1 MPLLLS
7 IIQLQSSHP
16 EADENTDGTERRMG
30 MYVTGVIG
38 VIVFYVA
45 VLAVGIWAAAFKR
58 RQASQG
64 HLQDDM
70 MLANR
75 RLGPLLGI
83 FTLVGNCLP
92 RSSPRR
98 REKINFQQ

>member
-1 MPLLLS
+1 
-7 IIQLQSSHP
+7 
-16 EADENTDGTERRMG
+16 

-38 VIVFYVA
+38 VIVFYIA

-83 FTLVGNCLP
+83 FTLIGNCP
-92 RSSPRR
+92 RKDLHHVERKKTLVRSLL
-98 REKINFQQ
+98 

>member
-1 MPLLLS
+1 
-7 IIQLQSSHP
+7 
-16 EADENTDGTERRMG
+16 

-38 VIVFYVA
+38 VIVFYIA

-58 RQASQG
+58 RQAAQG

-75 RLGPLLGI
+75 RLGPLLGV
-83 FTLVGNCLP
+83 FTLVGNCP
-92 RSSPRR
+92 EKSSPRR
-98 REKINFQQ
+98 RERMNFLKTVSLVGSIKFPHSDILLQNYLLN